1 MTAVEENLKERE
13 IWRFL
18 VVRKLA
24 KAKPM
29 TVPPPSLPLS
39 PPQLALRKVLKI
51 SRVNG
56 WSVAVFA
63 GLCTLV
69 SLVFGDLVGSGIGLL
84 VVASGVMEIHGHRLL
99 KRRDATGPVWLVR
112 SQLFLL
118 SVILVYAVTRL
129 FSFDSES
136 ILSNLTPELEALLK
150 ENGITRAEII
160 PLVQTFF
167 RAFYGAVILVTVIY
181 QGGMAFYYRRK
192 SPLVAKEL
200 NLPPNAEN

>member
-1 MTAVEENLKERE
+1 MH
-13 IWRFL
+13 
-18 VVRKLA
+18 
-24 KAKPM
+24 M
-29 TVPPPSLPLS
+29 TVPPLT
-39 PPQLALRKVLKI
+39 PPQLALKKVLKI

-99 KRRDATGPVWLVR
+99 KRRDVGGMTWLVR

-118 SVILVYAVTRL
+118 SVILVYSVSRL
-129 FSFDSES
+129 FSFDSEY
-136 ILSNLTPELEALLK
+136 ILSNLTPELEALLR

-160 PLVQTFF
+160 SLVQTFF

-181 QGGMAFYYRRK
+181 QGGMAFYYRCK
-192 SPLVAKEL
+192 SPLVTEEL
-200 NLPPNAEN
+200 NLPPNSGN

>member
-1 MTAVEENLKERE
+1 MH
-13 IWRFL
+13 
-18 VVRKLA
+18 
-24 KAKPM
+24 M
-29 TVPPPSLPLS
+29 TVPPLT
-39 PPQLALRKVLKI
+39 PPQRALKKVLKI
-51 SRVNG
+51 SRLNG

-99 KRRDATGPVWLVR
+99 KRRDVGGMTWLVR

-118 SVILVYAVTRL
+118 SVILVYSVTRL
-129 FSFDSES
+129 FSFDSEY
-136 ILSNLTPELEALLK
+136 ILSNLTPELEALLR